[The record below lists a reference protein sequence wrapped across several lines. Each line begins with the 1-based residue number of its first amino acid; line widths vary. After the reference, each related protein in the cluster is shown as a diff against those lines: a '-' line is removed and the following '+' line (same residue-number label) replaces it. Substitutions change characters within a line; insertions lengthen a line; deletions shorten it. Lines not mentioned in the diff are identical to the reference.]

1 VLAPGLGAQ
10 GGKPADLRLVFG
22 DDLSAVLPSYSREVL
37 AEGPTVGRLRAA
49 VDRILDDCRR
59 AVEPIG

>member
-1 VLAPGLGAQ
+1 MGAQ
-10 GGKPADLRLVFG
+10 GGRPADLRAVFG

-37 AEGPTVGRLRAA
+37 AEGPTVARLRAA